1 MRRRDSGR
9 ECDNRCGS
17 AGQGRARDG
26 VQVGDPALTVIQAD
40 LRHDLLTPADD
51 HRSPPLE
58 VEEPQGNA
66 SGEAEAVHDPPG
78 DGLGAAN
85 SRHGGKPITTRNPAT
100 SGSSR
105 AISP

>member
-1 MRRRDSGR
+1 VWLSGPGTGARRCAGGRSG
-9 ECDNRCGS
+9 
-17 AGQGRARDG
+17 
-26 VQVGDPALTVIQAD
+26 LTVIQAD
-40 LRHDLLTPADD
+40 HRHDLLTPADD
-51 HRSPPLE
+51 HRSPPLK